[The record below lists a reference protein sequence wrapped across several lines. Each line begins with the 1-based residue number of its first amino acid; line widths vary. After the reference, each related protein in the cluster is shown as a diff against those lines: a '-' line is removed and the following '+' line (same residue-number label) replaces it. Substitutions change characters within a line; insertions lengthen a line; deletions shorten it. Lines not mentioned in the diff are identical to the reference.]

1 MLFSL
6 FIFQKCLSDNFKV
19 QSSKFKVLKA
29 NFVYWWKL
37 KNEGKKKRRLLI
49 FKGYRASPKPK
60 LQIPKTKDVP
70 ARPKQVT
77 KLKKSSQP
85 SILKFS
91 IQRS

>member
-1 MLFSL
+1 MLLSL

-19 QSSKFKVLKA
+19 QSSKFLKLILFIGG
-29 NFVYWWKL
+29 NWKI
-37 KNEGKKKRRLLI
+37 KKKKRRLLI

-77 KLKKSSQP
+77 KLK
-85 SILKFS
+85 
-91 IQRS
+91 

>member
-19 QSSKFKVLKA
+19 QSSKFLKLILLIGGK
-29 NFVYWWKL
+29 WKL

-85 SILKFS
+85 SILKCS

>member
-1 MLFSL
+1 MLLSL

-19 QSSKFKVLKA
+19 QSSKFLKLILLIGG
-29 NFVYWWKL
+29 NWKIN
-37 KNEGKKKRRLLI
+37 KKKKRRLLI

-85 SILKFS
+85 SILKCS

>member
-1 MLFSL
+1 MLLSL

-19 QSSKFKVLKA
+19 QSSKFLKLILLIGG
-29 NFVYWWKL
+29 NWKI
-37 KNEGKKKRRLLI
+37 KKKKKRRLLI

-77 KLKKSSQP
+77 KLK
-85 SILKFS
+85 
-91 IQRS
+91 

>member
-1 MLFSL
+1 MLLSL

-19 QSSKFKVLKA
+19 QSSKFLKLILLICG
-29 NFVYWWKL
+29 NWKI
-37 KNEGKKKRRLLI
+37 KKEKRRLLI

-77 KLKKSSQP
+77 KLK
-85 SILKFS
+85 
-91 IQRS
+91 